1 MPADPG
7 RPRRPLG
14 VERCI
19 VRCMKRTN
27 IYLGEDQSAALDAM
41 ARAQGRSRAEV
52 IRKLID
58 RELSGSAD
66 LDADL
71 IAIDGSFGVLSDDDA
86 FLERGPDERAAHL
99 NRVAGR

>member
-1 MPADPG
+1 
-7 RPRRPLG
+7 
-14 VERCI
+14 
-19 VRCMKRTN
+19 MKRTN

-58 RELSGSAD
+58 RELSGSGSAD

>member
-1 MPADPG
+1 
-7 RPRRPLG
+7 
-14 VERCI
+14 
-19 VRCMKRTN
+19 MKRTN

-52 IRKLID
+52 IRELID
-58 RELSGSAD
+58 RELSGSGSAD